1 MGTFLKQIYISN
13 PLEFLVSEL
22 QAVCIIKHQELH
34 PEDKTTGDES
44 EKEQRAEDHSHEIT
58 GFCQEYEDNVS
69 DNNGRAAEMQA
80 EWILLLRALNMD
92 AASQLRDV
100 SNEVRLVRE
109 KLSFLNIII
118 IGKEIL

>member
-1 MGTFLKQIYISN
+1 MSDTHRERERERREMIEK
-13 PLEFLVSEL
+13 PHKCTL
-22 QAVCIIKHQELH
+22 QSDV
-34 PEDKTTGDES
+34 
-44 EKEQRAEDHSHEIT
+44 IT